1 MHTYLSR
8 RPTGFSLIEL
18 MISMLIGLIV
28 LGGVL
33 TIVINSKRSFLD
45 HQAMSQ
51 IQENARY
58 ALDTITRDIRMAGY
72 FACAPLEKGVI
83 NTAKAKNP
91 TSAGN
96 YLVAVGDAIT
106 PLAGFDNGDIAN
118 ATVFDAIKGVASGTD
133 VIMIRR
139 ADVEKEYRV
148 INTPVIAKELVVAG
162 DKADVKKDAP
172 LVLVTPGCDAG
183 ILFNAGDVNG
193 TTIKGLPAGVSL
205 KGFVAGSRVAPV
217 LVNSYFIG
225 PSTAITGSPA
235 LKREIITT
243 TTTDPE
249 ELAIGVENLQFE
261 YGTLANGVMTYSS
274 ASVLNAAAV
283 ANAVAVR
290 IHLLMRS
297 QMPVH
302 NQDTSFTFKYGDD
315 DADKTVISD
324 RYLRQQVS
332 ATVQLRNRG

>member
-8 RPTGFSLIEL
+8 RPQGFSLIEL

-72 FACAPLEKGVI
+72 FACAPTEKGVI
-83 NTAKAKNP
+83 NTSKVGG
-91 TSAGN
+91 TGG
-96 YLVAVGDAIT
+96 YLIKPGDAIA
-106 PLAGFDNGDIAN
+106 PLTGFDNVTN
-118 ATVFDAIKGVASGTD
+118 AKVSDAITSVALATD

-148 INTPVIAKELVVAG
+148 VNTPVTTKELTVAG
-162 DKADVKKDAP
+162 AKADVVSGDP
-172 LVLVTPGCDAG
+172 MVLVAPGCDAG
-183 ILFNAGDVNG
+183 ILFNAGDVSG
-193 TTIKGLPAGVSL
+193 TTIKGLPSGVPL
-205 KGFVAGSRVAPV
+205 KSFVAGSRVAPV
-217 LVNSYFIG
+217 LVNSYYV
-225 PSTAITGSPA
+225 STSTLVTDSPV
-235 LKREIITT
+235 LKREIITAT
-243 TTTDPE
+243 GSTFE

-261 YGTLANGVMTYSS
+261 YGTLVGGVMTYSS
-274 ASVLNAAAV
+274 AVSAASVAD
-283 ANAVAVR
+283 AVAVR
-290 IHLLMRS
+290 VHLLMRS

-302 NQDTSFTFKYGDD
+302 NTPLGFTFRHGDTA
-315 DADKTVISD
+315 ADKTEIPAD